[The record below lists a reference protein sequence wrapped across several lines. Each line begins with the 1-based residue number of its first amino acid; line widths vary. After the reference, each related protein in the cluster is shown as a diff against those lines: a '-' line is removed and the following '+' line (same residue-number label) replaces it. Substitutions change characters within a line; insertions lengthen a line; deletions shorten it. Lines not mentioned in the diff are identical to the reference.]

1 MSQRKSKPAYM
12 SDVTFA
18 ELIESIKQALEYER
32 GAREGYRVTRVAIP
46 RPSQPMSEIVKQPS
60 VLLESEEAEK

>member
-12 SDVTFA
+12 SDETFA

-46 RPSQPMSEIVKQPS
+46 CPSQPVSRIEKQPM
-60 VLLESEEAEK
+60 VLLKSEGAEK

>member
-12 SDVTFA
+12 SDETFA

-32 GAREGYRVTRVAIP
+32 GPRDGYRVKRVAIP
-46 RPSQPMSEIVKQPS
+46 RPSQPMSE
-60 VLLESEEAEK
+60 